1 MKQSKVVPGFFFVL
15 FVSFLGL
22 FAGTFIGSV
31 FFVPPGSGLAG
42 PAIALGY
49 GFVGL
54 VVALVGGVVLARRL
68 ALAMLRKALLIAGIL
83 VFLAAA
89 FLTYRFVTN
98 RSGGSPASESAVT
111 AFNETRGRSTNR
123 YPGTLTFYV

>member
-1 MKQSKVVPGFFFVL
+1 MATSKILPGFFFVL

-22 FAGTFIGSV
+22 VVGTFIGGV

-49 GFVGL
+49 GLVGL

-68 ALAMLRKALLIAGIL
+68 APASLRKALLIAGML
-83 VFLAAA
+83 VLLAVA

-98 RSGGSPASESAVT
+98 RSGSSPASEAAVT
-111 AFNETRGRSTNR
+111 VWRQGRVASSQ
-123 YPGTLTFYV
+123 

>member
-1 MKQSKVVPGFFFVL
+1 MKQSKLLPGFFFVL

-22 FAGTFIGSV
+22 AAGTFIGGA

-54 VVALVGGVVLARRL
+54 VAALVGGIVAARKLSRPKL
-68 ALAMLRKALLIAGIL
+68 QKALLIAGIL
-83 VFLAAA
+83 VLLTAAL
-89 FLTYRFVTN
+89 LTYRFMTN
-98 RSGGSPASESAVT
+98 HADRSPASEPAVT
-111 AFNETRGRSTNR
+111 VLDET
-123 YPGTLTFYV
+123 